1 MNELAC
7 RGCRKPLVA
16 QSGCALCD
24 PVRKHLVVLGETEEE
39 RPSLATVSTEAVNAL
54 RAQLR
59 VYKEQLAADP
69 RLGPGDL
76 ARIHEAQRSVAGA
89 LSKLLD
95 AARKIQGDGLAA
107 VERMSFKERAELFVE
122 WFLTLPN
129 VYQAQLLEQIDAHR
143 QAWLQVAGPD
153 AGPAPTVP
161 QLVAPPAPEGH

>member
-1 MNELAC
+1 MNQLAC
-7 RGCRKPLVA
+7 RGCRKPLLA

-39 RPSLATVSTEAVNAL
+39 RPSLATVSTEAVNSL

-59 VYKEQLAADP
+59 FYKDE
-69 RLGPGDL
+69 L
-76 ARIHEAQRSVAGA
+76 ARDGITPADKASIHDKQRAVAGA

-122 WFLTLPN
+122 WFLTLPA
-129 VYQAQLLEQIDAHR
+129 VYRAQLREQIDAHE
-143 QAWLQVAGPD
+143 QAWTQVSGGVD
-153 AGPAPTVP
+153 PAPVIP
-161 QLVAPPAPEGH
+161 QLPEAE